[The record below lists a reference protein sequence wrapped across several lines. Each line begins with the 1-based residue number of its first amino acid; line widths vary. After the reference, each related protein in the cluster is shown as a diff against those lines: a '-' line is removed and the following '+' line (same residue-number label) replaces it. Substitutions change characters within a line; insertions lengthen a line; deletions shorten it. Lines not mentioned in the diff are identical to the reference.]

1 MPNSFGLPAARQI
14 NNAVTNSYAQP
25 FDSPEQHPKRAMHP
39 KGLWMLVK
47 DTFVQWSED
56 NPFQLAAALAYYTLF
71 SMAPLLLIAIAVA
84 GLVFGREVSQ
94 NQIIGVIEDLVG
106 VQSARAIQAIIE
118 SAGQRPDSGFFASA
132 IGMIFLLLGAGG
144 VVGQLQNSLNTIW
157 RVVPKTGRGIM
168 GFLQDRLVSYS
179 MVLSVG
185 FLLLVSL
192 VISAVLTAVS
202 GIVGGF
208 LPISAATAHILDLV
222 VSFVFITLLFAIIY
236 KFVPDVQI
244 AWRDVWIG
252 AATTSLLF
260 SVGKFLIGFYLGH
273 STVTSIYGAAGS
285 LVTLLL
291 WVYYSSLMFFF
302 GSELTQVYATRYGS
316 KVTSAEN
323 AQSLRP
329 ASESQK
335 IPSSLSGNAEKT
347 I

>member
-1 MPNSFGLPAARQI
+1 MPNRFGLPAARQI
-14 NNAVTNSYAQP
+14 NNAVTSPYAQP
-25 FDSPEQHPKRAMHP
+25 FDSPEQHPTKAINP

-144 VVGQLQNSLNTIW
+144 VVGQLQNSLNAIW

-302 GSELTQVYATRYGS
+302 GAELTQVYATRYGS
-316 KVTSAEN
+316 KVTSAKN
-323 AQSLRP
+323 AQNPRP